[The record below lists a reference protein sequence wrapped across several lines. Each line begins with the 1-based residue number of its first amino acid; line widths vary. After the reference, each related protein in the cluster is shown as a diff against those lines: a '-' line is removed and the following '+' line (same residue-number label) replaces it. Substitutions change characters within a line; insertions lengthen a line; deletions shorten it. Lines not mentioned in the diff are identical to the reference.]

1 MVHKIYF
8 SVCGEGYGH
17 SSRDMAIARLLKS
30 TDARVLMGSYGYVLD
45 RLKNNFDAIEI
56 EKEFE
61 MTAKDGAFDLKATIS
76 HSRNSVFHYSRII
89 SQEKKIM
96 EDYSATCVVA
106 DGRSASVFAAFK
118 LGLPCIIISN
128 QTSIESF
135 FRESKFLL
143 NLVGKPVDLTLK
155 TTMALAEEVLI
166 PDFPPPHT
174 ICLNTLSKSQHVMKK
189 QRFIGPVISAGYE
202 SKQPGPSG
210 IRSPFVLTVLSG
222 HSFSLPIFNGILKI
236 ADRFPEINFL
246 IFAKF
251 KSDMVPKNAT
261 IMGFCDDLSP
271 YMAAAELVIAQAGH
285 STAMEILTLGKP
297 ALIIPIKGQIEQEY
311 NAARMKELGICET
324 LDYESFNS
332 EGLYEKIHLLL
343 NENRF
348 KEKARQYSEMTRK
361 MKGSQKAADII
372 LELSDRIKCY

>member
-17 SSRDMAIARLLKS
+17 SSRDMAIAMILKNAS
-30 TDARVLMGSYGYVLD
+30 ACVLMGSYGYALD
-45 RLKNNFDAIEI
+45 RLKKNFDAIEI

-61 MTAKDGAFDLKATIS
+61 MTAKEGAFDLKATIS
-76 HSRNSVFHYSRII
+76 QSRNSVFHYSRII

-96 EDYSATCVVA
+96 EDFSATCVVA

-135 FRESKFLL
+135 FKESEFLL
-143 NLVGKPVDLTLK
+143 NLVGKSVDLTLK

-166 PDFPPPHT
+166 PDFAPPHT
-174 ICLNTLSKSQHVMKK
+174 VCLNMLSKSPHVMKK
-189 QRFIGPVISAGYE
+189 QRFIGPVVSAKYE
-202 SKQPGPSG
+202 TKQPEPSG
-210 IRSPFVLTVLSG
+210 IKSPFILTILSG
-222 HSFSLPIFNGILKI
+222 HSFSRPIFDGILNI
-236 ADRFPEINFL
+236 ADRFPGINFL
-246 IFAKF
+246 VFAKF
-251 KSDMVPKNAT
+251 KSDTIPKNT
-261 IMGFCDDLSP
+261 TVVGFCEDPSP
-271 YMAAAELVIAQAGH
+271 YMAQAQLVIAQAGH

-311 NAARMKELGICET
+311 NAKRMKELGMCET
-324 LDYESFNS
+324 LDFESFNG
-332 EGLYEKIHLLL
+332 EGLYEKINLLL

-348 KEKARQYSEMTRK
+348 KEKARRYSENARD
-361 MKGSQKAADII
+361 MKGSQIAADII
-372 LELSDRIKCY
+372 LELSKRIQCY

>member
-1 MVHKIYF
+1 MVHNIYF

-17 SSRDMAIARLLKS
+17 SSRDMAIAAKLKS
-30 TDARVLMGSYGYVLD
+30 AGANVLMGSYGYALD
-45 RLKNNFDAIEI
+45 RLKKSFDCIKI

-76 HSRNSVFHYSRII
+76 QSTNSVFHYSRII

-96 EDYSATCVVA
+96 EDFSATCIVA
-106 DGRSASVFAAFK
+106 DGRGASVFAAFK

-135 FRESKFLL
+135 FKESKFLL
-143 NLVGKPVDLTLK
+143 NLIGKPVDLTLK

-166 PDFPPPHT
+166 PDFAPPHT
-174 ICLNTLSKSQHVMKK
+174 VCLNTLSKSPHVMKK
-189 QRFIGPVISAGYE
+189 QRFIGPVVSAKYE
-202 SKQPGPSG
+202 TSQPEPAG
-210 IRSPFVLTVLSG
+210 IKSPFILTILSG

-251 KSDMVPKNAT
+251 KSDNIPKNTT
-261 IMGFCDDLSP
+261 IVGFCEDPSP
-271 YMAAAELVIAQAGH
+271 YIAAAELVIAQAGH

-297 ALIIPIKGQIEQEY
+297 ALIIPIKGHIEQEY
-311 NAARMKELGICET
+311 NAKRMKEFGMCET
-324 LDYESFNS
+324 LDYESFNG
-332 EGLYEKIHLLL
+332 EILYEKIKLLL
-343 NENRF
+343 NENGF
-348 KEKARQYSEMTRK
+348 KEKAKLFSENARE

-372 LELSDRIKCY
+372 LELSNRIQSY